1 MEGYIKLYRKLLES
15 PIFQNE
21 KALKIWIWCLC
32 KATHKEIDVLVGQQ
46 IVHLESGQFVFGRKK
61 ASKEL
66 KINESTVYKYMQLL
80 QDMLMVHIESNTKFT
95 VVTIEKWQEYQI
107 EELKNN
113 MLQKQR
119 GNNKRTQTRM

>member
-46 IVHLESGQFVFGRKK
+46 MVHLKSGQFVFGRKK

-66 KINESTVYKYMQLL
+66 KLNESTIYKYMQLL
-80 QDMLMVHIESNTKFT
+80 QDMLMVHLESNTKFT

-107 EELKNN
+107 EEFKNN

>member
-21 KALKIWIWCLC
+21 KALKVWIWCLC

-80 QDMLMVHIESNTKFT
+80 QDMLMVHLESNTKFT
-95 VVTIEKWQEYQI
+95 VVTIEKWQQYQI
-107 EELKNN
+107 EEIKNN
-113 MLQKQR
+113 MLQKHR
-119 GNNKRTQTRM
+119 SNTKRTQTRM